1 MTEPTPAQLAFHE
14 DLKAVLVEH
23 EQRIGTV
30 ALTAIL
36 SQVAG
41 STIAISMV
49 YDHMPATKAVEVI
62 IENAKRG
69 MESCL
74 STIARAGRTIQ

>member
-14 DLKAVLVEH
+14 DLKDVLIKH
-23 EQRIGTV
+23 EQHIGT
-30 ALTAIL
+30 AAITAIL

-41 STIAISMV
+41 STIAFSMV

-69 MESCL
+69 MASGL
-74 STIARAGRTIQ
+74 SSIARAGRTIQ